1 VVLGRPHHRTPASV
15 CQIQPCLTIRILQ
28 RSLGGSETRPYLDFA
43 PTLTDRG
50 QIKPVIEADPGVR
63 AQEARL
69 REAFAG
75 WWQAHEPLLAGLAGS
90 NSLTAVRARL
100 LVSFAEALR
109 PIGLLDRFQVDGVIA
124 SWWNASQYD
133 LRTLASQGFEGL
145 VDSWAATVR
154 AALEDEEA
162 RANGFDPLAHKLVA
176 RLLPDYV
183 AEVAAAADRVAGL
196 QGRLKAAEPPEAE
209 EGAEAEVEPDEPP
222 GEAELK
228 ALKAE
233 LREARKTLK
242 ALQAQLLQRLDW
254 ARLAL
259 TPEACQRLVLDI
271 ARAELAAELERY
283 VAGHRAQV
291 VAAVEN
297 WWDKY
302 RVPLREIEAERER
315 SAEKI
320 NLFAQELGYA

>member
-1 VVLGRPHHRTPASV
+1 VFRACPECNEGASSEPAEGR
-15 CQIQPCLTIRILQ
+15 
-28 RSLGGSETRPYLDFA
+28 GGQGGEVYYDFL
-43 PTLTDRG
+43 PTLTGRE
-50 QIKPVIEADPGVR
+50 QIKPVIEADPGVW

-69 REAFAG
+69 REAFAA
-75 WWQAHEPLLAGLAGS
+75 WWQAHEPLLADLAGS

-100 LVSFAEALR
+100 LVSFAEALLGATTEGS
-109 PIGLLDRFQVDGVIA
+109 PLLDRFQVDGVIA

-154 AALEDEEA
+154 AALEDEET
-162 RANGFDPLAHKLVA
+162 RQNGFDPLAHKLVT

-209 EGAEAEVEPDEPP
+209 EDANAEVEPDEPP

-242 ALQAQLLQRLDW
+242 GLQAQLLQRLDW

-259 TPEACQRLVLDI
+259 TPDACRRLVLEI

-291 VAAVEN
+291 VVAVEN

-302 RVPLREIEAERER
+302 RVPLREIEAEREVT
-315 SAEKI
+315 AER
-320 NLFAQELGYA
+320 LARFERELGYAS

>member
-1 VVLGRPHHRTPASV
+1 M
-15 CQIQPCLTIRILQ
+15 
-28 RSLGGSETRPYLDFA
+28 
-43 PTLTDRG
+43 
-50 QIKPVIEADPGVR
+50 
-63 AQEARL
+63 
-69 REAFAG
+69 
-75 WWQAHEPLLAGLAGS
+75 
-90 NSLTAVRARL
+90 
-100 LVSFAEALR
+100 
-109 PIGLLDRFQVDGVIA
+109 
-124 SWWNASQYD
+124 
-133 LRTLASQGFEGL
+133 
-145 VDSWAATVR
+145 R

-162 RANGFDPLAHKLVA
+162 RQNGFDPLAHKLVA

-209 EGAEAEVEPDEPP
+209 EGADAEVEPDELL

-242 ALQAQLLQRLDW
+242 GLHAQLLQRLDW

-259 TPEACQRLVLDI
+259 TPEACRRLVLEI
-271 ARAELAAELERY
+271 ARAGLAAELERY

-291 VAAVEN
+291 VVAVEN

-302 RVPLREIEAERER
+302 RVPLREIEAEREVT
-315 SAEKI
+315 AER
-320 NLFAQELGYA
+320 LARFERELGYAS

>member
-1 VVLGRPHHRTPASV
+1 VSAVLAPREGGRKARPYEDA
-15 CQIQPCLTIRILQ
+15 
-28 RSLGGSETRPYLDFA
+28 LGGSETRPYLDFA
-43 PTLTDRG
+43 PTLTGRE
-50 QIKPVIEADPGVR
+50 QIKPIIEADPGVR

-75 WWQAHEPLLAGLAGS
+75 WWQVHEPLLAGLAGS

-100 LVSFAEALR
+100 LVSFAKALLEATTEGS
-109 PIGLLDRFQVDGVIA
+109 PLLDRFQVDGVIA

-162 RANGFDPLAHKLVA
+162 RQNGFDPLAHKLVA

-183 AEVAAAADRVAGL
+183 AEVAAAADRAAGL

-209 EGAEAEVEPDEPP
+209 EGADAEVEPDELL

-242 ALQAQLLQRLDW
+242 GLQAQLLQRLDW

-259 TPEACQRLVLDI
+259 TPEACRRLVLEI
-271 ARAELAAELERY
+271 ARAGLAAELERY

-291 VAAVEN
+291 VVAVEN

-302 RVPLREIEAERER
+302 RVPLREIEAEREVT
-315 SAEKI
+315 AER
-320 NLFAQELGYA
+320 LARFERELGYAS